1 MGILNLS
8 LTAKYFGV
16 SLEKDVWLL
25 AISVVLFLD
34 MAFWGPINET
44 FRSKFIFLRSEI
56 GEIKALQKTK
66 SLLFFTFII
75 SVILVCVVS
84 IYPQLLAKIIAPTY
98 SGIRYDRLIRMI
110 SIASPILLITQ
121 LSAIGTSILNAYESF
136 FIPEITGFIT
146 AVLNLILLIFLAP
159 YIGIYSLVISYYV
172 GAIILLIL
180 LIIQI
185 EKLNIPIFVG
195 YNDVK
200 FKDFKVFFLF
210 ALPFFFPYFFGQI
223 SGILEKTLA
232 STIGVGS
239 VSGLDYSRKFT
250 DILTGVLTSVLVTML
265 VPVLSLNYVE
275 KKAKEFV
282 LNFMQIFQLGMLFL
296 SFVIALFTS
305 TSLSFVRIFFD
316 KGMIS
321 ENMLQ
326 EISRLTVFYSWS
338 TLAVFIYLIFGM
350 ALLSSNKSKKYAFW
364 GVMAQITSISMNF
377 IFINSIGIY
386 IFPISLLVSHFIMG
400 TIMSLNF
407 PYKSKVLAKVFFKY
421 ILILILTTLFVFIIN
436 KFLNIQINSFLNIA
450 SNSML
455 ILVIIMLF
463 VVLFNLEEKKI
474 IFIYFKKIV
483 QKCQNF

>member
-1 MGILNLS
+1 MDSMFL
-8 LTAKYFGV
+8 V
-16 SLEKDVWLL
+16 LL
-25 AISVVLFLD
+25 
-34 MAFWGPINET
+34 
-44 FRSKFIFLRSEI
+44 
-56 GEIKALQKTK
+56 
-66 SLLFFTFII
+66 
-75 SVILVCVVS
+75 
-84 IYPQLLAKIIAPTY
+84 
-98 SGIRYDRLIRMI
+98 
-110 SIASPILLITQ
+110 
-121 LSAIGTSILNAYESF
+121 
-136 FIPEITGFIT
+136 
-146 AVLNLILLIFLAP
+146 
-159 YIGIYSLVISYYV
+159 
-172 GAIILLIL
+172 
-180 LIIQI
+180 
-185 EKLNIPIFVG
+185 
-195 YNDVK
+195 
-200 FKDFKVFFLF
+200 
-210 ALPFFFPYFFGQI
+210 FPYFFGQI

-377 IFINSIGIY
+377 I
-386 IFPISLLVSHFIMG
+386 
-400 TIMSLNF
+400 
-407 PYKSKVLAKVFFKY
+407 
-421 ILILILTTLFVFIIN
+421 
-436 KFLNIQINSFLNIA
+436 
-450 SNSML
+450 
-455 ILVIIMLF
+455 
-463 VVLFNLEEKKI
+463 E
-474 IFIYFKKIV
+474 
-483 QKCQNF
+483 